1 MKKILLPI
9 LIITLLSTFT
19 VSAKVAVADN
29 MVAPTT
35 TRVAAPLADITPTSI
50 DVTDV
55 KEKIQYNYYHSDTCG
70 WCQKLDKFLKKHDGY
85 EKLNINKI
93 DARTRGDEMVK
104 AAEEHGIDPRSVGTP
119 FVTYGPNGTWSA
131 IESGYYGALEVF
143 AEALNV
149 KADVPTQGAKDPKR
163 LYIMLLG
170 LFVIIGP
177 LAYLGLKK

>member
-1 MKKILLPI
+1 VAKILLPI

-29 MVAPTT
+29 MVTPTT
-35 TRVAAPLADITPTSI
+35 TRVAVPMADSI
-50 DVTDV
+50 EVTDV

-93 DARTRGDEMVK
+93 DVRTRGDEMVK
-104 AAEEHGIDPRSVGTP
+104 AAEEHGINPGSVGTP
-119 FVTYGPNGTWSA
+119 FVTYGTNGTWSA
-131 IESGYYGALEVF
+131 IESGYYGALELF
-143 AEALNV
+143 ADALNV

-170 LFVIIGP
+170 LLVIIGP